1 MYHARLTVQVK
12 AGRFKEHLAIIEK
25 MNALTRTRG
34 WTEATYWI
42 PTVGIANQVVS
53 EFEYPDLA
61 TMEREGAASFSDP
74 EMMALVKDAVD
85 CIVDGSIRSELFQT
99 ISTADMA

>member
-12 AGRFKEHLAIIEK
+12 GGRFKEYLGIIEK
-25 MNALTRTRG
+25 MNDLARSRG
-34 WTEATYWI
+34 WREATYLI
-42 PTVGIANQVVS
+42 PTVGVANQIVS
-53 EFEYPDLA
+53 EFEYPDLV
-61 TMEREGAASFSDP
+61 TFEREGAASFSDP
-74 EMMALVKDAVD
+74 EMMGLVRDAVD

>member
-1 MYHARLTVQVK
+1 MYKARLIVQVK
-12 AGRFKEHLAIIEK
+12 AGRFKEHLGILEK
-25 MNALTRTRG
+25 MNALAQSRG
-34 WTEATYWI
+34 WTEATYLI
-42 PTVGIANQVVS
+42 PTVGVANQVIS

-61 TMEREGAASFSDP
+61 TFEQEGGASFSDP